1 MKNSEEQELGL
12 SPWQSATTSNEY
24 WDRGLV
30 DNPQFTISVA
40 PAIDKLWMVPD
51 RFLHRMFPINQFPSP
66 APIIHRDLN

>member
-30 DNPQFTISVA
+30 DNPQFPISVA
-40 PAIDKLWMVPD
+40 PAIDEIVDGSRQVLT
-51 RFLHRMFPINQFPSP
+51 PSVSNFSHWP
-66 APIIHRDLN
+66 Q